1 MGTSN
6 LYKGPKKTILL
17 PSDYNPDEIPE
28 LSNSPENVPEQ
39 ELPST
44 NPEESE
50 PLKSPIQPVTWGTV
64 RSSIRKA
71 MNNRSGRNVKGAIRN
86 YTKALGGHTNA
97 MRQAV
102 KVRNTA
108 GVLYSYFAGTP
119 DVIRKRL
126 EEVGIQFND
135 RTTKDIFRDIC
146 NFITPVPNDLE
157 DSLVNIA
164 LQKTFADVA
173 ADPNIDLSRL
183 DSFNE
188 ELLQKLIGGLMKH
201 YIFDKL
207 ILQSE
212 QTALKKCTSTTKL
225 RELEKNI
232 KYYIDGI
239 VDSIIPKLVR
249 TGMNP
254 SDFNRALEALCDVS
268 YKQMEELQ

>member
-6 LYKGPKKTILL
+6 LYKGPKNILL

-28 LSNSPENVPEQ
+28 LDNSPENVPEQ
-39 ELPST
+39 ELPSD
-44 NPEESE
+44 NPEEYKPSE
-50 PLKSPIQPVTWGTV
+50 SPIQPVTWGTV
-64 RSSIRKA
+64 RSSISKA
-71 MNNRSGRNVKGAIRN
+71 MNNRSGRNVKSAIRN

-97 MRQAV
+97 TRQAI
-102 KVRNTA
+102 KVRNAA
-108 GVLYSYFAGTP
+108 GVIYSYFAGAP

-135 RTTKDIFRDIC
+135 RPTKDIFRDIC
-146 NFITPVPNDLE
+146 SFITPVPNDLE

-164 LQKTFADVA
+164 LQETFADVA
-173 ADPNIDLSRL
+173 ADPNVDLSRL

-188 ELLQKLIGGLMKH
+188 ELLQRLIGGLMKH

-254 SDFNRALEALCDVS
+254 SDFNRALESLCDVS